1 MNAAKNTRKTSC
13 KTPAQKRLQSKFDA
27 YFIIN
32 ILGEE
37 KAHVKLT

>member
-1 MNAAKNTRKTSC
+1 MNAVKNTRKTSC

-27 YFIIN
+27 YFIN